1 MAADPKKYML
11 VSLAK
16 LVLYVYSMIMTI
28 LTIGFMFVHEQALY
42 VIGGLFTG
50 GLFMTYLFLED
61 INKPTW
67 PKQNL

>member
-1 MAADPKKYML
+1 MAVDPKKYML
-11 VSLAK
+11 VSLVK

-28 LTIGFMFVHEQALY
+28 LTLGFMFVHEQPLY

-50 GLFMTYLFLED
+50 GMLLTYLYFDD
-61 INKPTW
+61 INRPTW